1 MQKLFLALIMVVFMA
16 GSATAH
22 GNISK
27 LPFSVQI
34 LQYKMKLY
42 MNAEDLETINNLAM
56 AYFYSGELA
65 NAKEQLELILEKDPH
80 NFNAL
85 DGMGMIYLKEKDSYK
100 ALEYLLKAQKI
111 NGNDMYLLVHLAV
124 AHGMEG
130 QEGIAGKEMNLA
142 KSLSTGE
149 YDMTWIENEINILND
164 PQKTGAAE

>member
-42 MNAEDLETINNLAM
+42 MNADDLETINNLAM
-56 AYFYSGELA
+56 AYFYSGEMA
-65 NAKEQLELILEKDPH
+65 NARTQLELILEKDPH

-85 DGMGMIYLKEKDSYK
+85 DGMGMIYLKEKNSSK
-100 ALEYLLKAQKI
+100 ALEYLQKAQKI

-124 AHGMEG
+124 AHGMAG
-130 QEGIAGKEMNLA
+130 QEEIAGKEMNLA

-149 YDMTWIENEINILND
+149 YDMTWIENEINILNNS
-164 PQKTGAAE
+164 QQTGAAE

>member
-1 MQKLFLALIMVVFMA
+1 MQKLFLALIMVVLMA
-16 GSATAH
+16 GSAAAH

-42 MNAEDLETINNLAM
+42 MNEDDPDTINNLAM
-56 AYFYSGELA
+56 AYFYSGDTA

-85 DGMGMIYLKEKDSYK
+85 DGMGMIYLKEKNSSK
-100 ALEYLLKAQKI
+100 ALEYLQKAQKM

-124 AHGMEG
+124 AHGMAGE
-130 QEGIAGKEMNLA
+130 EEIAGKEMNLA
-142 KSLSTGE
+142 KSLATGE

-164 PQKTGAAE
+164 TEKQEQ

>member
-1 MQKLFLALIMVVFMA
+1 MQKLFLALIMVVLMA
-16 GSATAH
+16 GSAAAH

-42 MNAEDLETINNLAM
+42 MNEDDPDTINNLAM
-56 AYFYSGELA
+56 AYFYSGDTA
-65 NAKEQLELILEKDPH
+65 NAKGQLELILEKDPH

-85 DGMGMIYLKEKDSYK
+85 DGMGMIYLKEKNSSK
-100 ALEYLLKAQKI
+100 ALEYLQQAQKM

-124 AHGMEG
+124 AHGMAGE
-130 QEGIAGKEMNLA
+130 EEIAGKEMNLA
-142 KSLSTGE
+142 KSLATGE

-164 PQKTGAAE
+164 TKKQEQ

>member
-1 MQKLFLALIMVVFMA
+1 MQKLFLALIIVVFMA

-27 LPFSVQI
+27 LPFPVQI

-42 MNAEDLETINNLAM
+42 MNADDLDTINNLAM
-56 AYFYSGELA
+56 AYFYSEELT

-85 DGMGMIYLKEKDSYK
+85 DGMGMVYLKEQNSAK
-100 ALEYLLKAQKI
+100 ALEYLQKAQKI

-124 AHGMEG
+124 AHGMMG
-130 QEGIAGKEMNLA
+130 QGEIAGKEMTLA
-142 KSLSTGE
+142 KSLATSE
-149 YDMTWIENEINILND
+149 YDMTWIENEINILNNS
-164 PQKTGAAE
+164 QKAGAAK